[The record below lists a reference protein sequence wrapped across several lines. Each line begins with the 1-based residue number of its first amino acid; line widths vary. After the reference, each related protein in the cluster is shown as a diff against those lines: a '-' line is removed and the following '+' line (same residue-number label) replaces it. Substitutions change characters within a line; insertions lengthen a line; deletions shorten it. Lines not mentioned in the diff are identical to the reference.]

1 MAMIC
6 SKYTD
11 RVIKCQNVQ
20 NNRDMYI
27 TSYLFKV
34 NLGLID
40 GTLENFTLNLHFEL
54 KNGCAM

>member
-1 MAMIC
+1 MIC

-20 NNRDMYI
+20 NSRDMYI

-34 NLGLID
+34 NLGLRDI
-40 GTLENFTLNLHFEL
+40 TLENSTLNLHFEL